1 VESMTEQ
8 EARRRQQARFERL
21 AQVVVEPLHRYL
33 LRRTSAD
40 LAEDVLS
47 DTMLVLWRRIDEV
60 PGFGT
65 TSMPAS
71 ASDPDPD
78 DVLPWCYGVAR
89 GCLAN
94 AGRADGRRRRLVER
108 LIRTQQHLPAVAP
121 DHSDLHAALD
131 ALGALDR
138 EVVRL
143 WAWEG
148 LAPRQIAEVTGLT
161 SNAVSIRLHRAKTK
175 LAAQLR
181 RKDAGRPG
189 HKTDE
194 GRSSQ

>member
-1 VESMTEQ
+1 MTEQ
-8 EARRRQQARFERL
+8 EARRMRRARFEGL
-21 AQVVVEPLHRYL
+21 AHLVVEPLHRYL

-40 LAEDVLS
+40 MVDDVLS
-47 DTMLVLWRRIDEV
+47 ETMLVLWRRLDDV
-60 PGFGT
+60 PGLG
-65 TSMPAS
+65 AG
-71 ASDPDPD
+71 SDPDAPPDRD

-94 AGRADGRRRRLVER
+94 ARRADGRRLRLVER
-108 LIRTQQHLPAVAP
+108 LIRTQEQSPAGAA
-121 DHSDLHAALD
+121 DHGELHAALD

-148 LAPRQIAEVTGLT
+148 LAPRQIAEATGLT
-161 SNAVSIRLHRAKTK
+161 SNAVSIRLHRAKAR
-175 LAAQLR
+175 LAAQLG
-181 RKDAGRPG
+181 RKDAERPG
-189 HKTDE
+189 HKRDE